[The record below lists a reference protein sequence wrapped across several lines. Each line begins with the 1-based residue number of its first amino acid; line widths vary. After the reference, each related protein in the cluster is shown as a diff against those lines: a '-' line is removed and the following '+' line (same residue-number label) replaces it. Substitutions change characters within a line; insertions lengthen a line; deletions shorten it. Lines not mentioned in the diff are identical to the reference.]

1 MKIEEM
7 LQTDGRMVLFAG
19 PCVIESES
27 GARHIA
33 REIKKVTDHLDI
45 DFYFKASWD
54 KANRTKAEN
63 YRGPGLEKGLEI
75 LQSIKE
81 SLGVKIITDIHEPW
95 QAAPVADVA
104 DILQIPAF
112 LCLQTDLLRAAAETG
127 KAVNVKKAQFL
138 SPEEMTNVVGKLTYY
153 GNQNILLCE
162 RGTCFGYGSLVV
174 DMTGLVRLSRLNC
187 PVIFD
192 ATHSVQISGGGAGF
206 GNSGRREFV
215 PYLARGDYFRETS
228 VELVL
233 SKMPRPEQVVICQG
247 YVPESFAGIE
257 DRFCFVNLDM
267 DLYKPTLEA
276 LRWFYPR
283 MNPGGGILIHDYFDT
298 YTFPNLKKGVI
309 EFAEETGAQTFPIGD
324 DLSIFVVKA
333 P

>member
-1 MKIEEM
+1 MKKEIVIWGAGGTGRQVFEQLAGNSEITVKAFVDSFKTGELFGVPIYAPEKLLS
-7 LQTDGRMVLFAG
+7 LQCDFIYLTTVAYAEVLEQIRTLG
-19 PCVIESES
+19 ISES
-27 GARHIA
+27 KVVLPVAAVKGNA
-33 REIKKVTDHLDI
+33 RE
-45 DFYFKASWD
+45 
-54 KANRTKAEN
+54 
-63 YRGPGLEKGLEI
+63 
-75 LQSIKE
+75 
-81 SLGVKIITDIHEPW
+81 
-95 QAAPVADVA
+95 
-104 DILQIPAF
+104 AF
-112 LCLQTDLLRAAAETG
+112 LENLARELYR
-127 KAVNVKKAQFL
+127 K
-138 SPEEMTNVVGKLTYY
+138 
-153 GNQNILLCE
+153 
-162 RGTCFGYGSLVV
+162 
-174 DMTGLVRLSRLNC
+174 
-187 PVIFD
+187 
-192 ATHSVQISGGGAGF
+192 SVQGNVAEAGVFRGGFARLINKHFPDRRLYLFDTFQGF
-206 GNSGRREFV
+206 DDRDIAYEEGYDET
-215 PYLARGDYFRETS
+215 PARGDYFRETS